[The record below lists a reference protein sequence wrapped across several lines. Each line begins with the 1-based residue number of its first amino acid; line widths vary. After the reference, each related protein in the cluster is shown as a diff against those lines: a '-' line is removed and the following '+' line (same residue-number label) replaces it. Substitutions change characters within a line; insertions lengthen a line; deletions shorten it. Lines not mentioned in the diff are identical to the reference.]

1 MGRVISLEVREGDRV
16 TTGRLLARLDEDVLN
31 AMLKIAKADMESAGR
46 LEAAQAELRMHQES
60 LEKLEELLQRN
71 HATQR
76 EVDRARAQKE
86 MAEARVKAA
95 QEELAVKSLEY
106 ARTQAQLEQ
115 RRVLSPIDGVVT
127 RVYKDAGEFVSPND
141 PILVKVVQ
149 LDPLLIVFSV
159 PVAEARKLAADETVR
174 VRIESAEEPVE
185 GVVEFVSPMGDAQS
199 GTMRVSVRIPNPGRT
214 CTGRGDLPLTAP
226 GRSRSAGQSSRIAMT
241 ATLCENE
248 IGGAA
253 VMPRGRGTRGPR
265 TRRARFRGVRQARP
279 EKQRPERSRGAAAG
293 GLDRVAR
300 SRPDRPDAVGGLSRA
315 GQ

>member
-1 MGRVISLEVREGDRV
+1 MVVVLAVAASQSRSAEIDGFTEPYRDIDVAASEMGRVISLEVREGDRV
-16 TTGRLLARLDEDVLN
+16 TTGQLLARLDEDVLN

-76 EVDRARAQKE
+76 EVDRARSQKE
-86 MAEARVKAA
+86 MAEARVKAT

-141 PILVKVVQ
+141 PILVKIVQ

-159 PVAEARKLAADETVR
+159 PVAEARKLAADADR
-174 VRIESAEEPVE
+174 PRPNRIGRGAGRRSGRIRFPD
-185 GVVEFVSPMGDAQS
+185 GGRTKRHDARERANPQ
-199 GTMRVSVRIPNPGRT
+199 PGRT
-214 CTGRGDLPLTAP
+214 RTGRSDLPLAAP
-226 GRSRSAGQSSRIAMT
+226 G
-241 ATLCENE
+241 
-248 IGGAA
+248 
-253 VMPRGRGTRGPR
+253 
-265 TRRARFRGVRQARP
+265 
-279 EKQRPERSRGAAAG
+279 
-293 GLDRVAR
+293 
-300 SRPDRPDAVGGLSRA
+300 
-315 GQ
+315 